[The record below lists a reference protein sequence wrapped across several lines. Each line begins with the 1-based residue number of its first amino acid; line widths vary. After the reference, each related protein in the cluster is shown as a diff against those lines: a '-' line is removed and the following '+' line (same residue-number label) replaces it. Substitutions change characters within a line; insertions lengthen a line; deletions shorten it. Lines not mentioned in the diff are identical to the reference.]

1 VAGGCVVKG
10 RVLVGQNFGFSFPI
24 LCTLGVTADYRVTVA
39 SLDKLYLDSMLGL
52 LREIS
57 RMS

>member
-1 VAGGCVVKG
+1 VKG